1 MGTEIGAAAVG
12 VAGKVPAWV
21 LPRSQLSDL
30 SSYPFSV
37 SLSVSVV

>member
-1 MGTEIGAAAVG
+1 MGMEIGAAAVG

-30 SSYPFSV
+30 SSHPFSV
-37 SLSVSVV
+37 SLSLAVM